1 MTNEPKHSLVE
12 VIDPRG
18 NRYYIDGIEVTE
30 ADYLAAEKAN
40 KTNPE

>member
-1 MTNEPKHSLVE
+1 MKNEPKPRLIE

-30 ADYLAAEKAN
+30 AEYLAAEEAN
-40 KTNPE
+40 KTNPA